1 MKYSIIFSLYLLTGL
16 FLLTGC
22 QEETLVAEV
31 PQGQDGITVL
41 TPKFVSVK
49 DANSMIHRWAGE
61 DLTFELLQGKNADE
75 NINAAFDTDE
85 STLETMTAKFATL
98 KGVNVYKLL
107 EDSYYDLPV
116 SIQLKKGQRS
126 VNFQVKLKDVPDGTF
141 VLPLVLKK
149 GGTEIG
155 VQYIE
160 IVKNAQ
166 VTDLDMNWLDRV
178 PSVAEPRFVAS
189 VEAAENDLR
198 NLGNYMLYPE
208 GLSRPELK
216 RPLFD
221 MTVIFSANMNYDEG
235 AAGPVLFYNEDVK
248 KILDNRDVFVKP
260 LQDKGIKVLLSVLP
274 NHQGIGFSN
283 MDITGDRAM
292 IKNFAKE
299 IYNAIQKYGLDG
311 VMLDDEYANYP
322 GGPEAEQPGRP
333 MIQMGSFH
341 FLVKELRDL
350 MPVVEG
356 QAWKD
361 RHNLLTLYNI
371 GPCSNSSAGER
382 KWALFSNRF
391 EDIKN
396 GDNGW
401 SGRYM
406 TVDKTAVQDWV
417 KNPENQGVLDEIA
430 QIKVGELFD
439 FVWNANYSKG
449 DNYNFYMSGNSSVDS
464 WIAGMDQTAAVDKYG
479 TASFEMSLQLSEYGY
494 VEHKPEYWLKQEWP
508 DPSRIESLEKTL
520 GKQLDNEQKTILV
533 FNMQYVPESWKGSGL
548 INPYLENFPYFM
560 KKLGNKKQPV
570 VQFEGTNYD
579 TLISSYLR

>member
-1 MKYSIIFSLYLLTGL
+1 
-16 FLLTGC
+16 
-22 QEETLVAEV
+22 
-31 PQGQDGITVL
+31 
-41 TPKFVSVK
+41 
-49 DANSMIHRWAGE
+49 
-61 DLTFELLQGKNADE
+61 
-75 NINAAFDTDE
+75 
-85 STLETMTAKFATL
+85 
-98 KGVNVYKLL
+98 
-107 EDSYYDLPV
+107 
-116 SIQLKKGQRS
+116 
-126 VNFQVKLKDVPDGTF
+126 
-141 VLPLVLKK
+141 
-149 GGTEIG
+149 
-155 VQYIE
+155 
-160 IVKNAQ
+160 
-166 VTDLDMNWLDRV
+166 MNWLDRV

-283 MDITGDRAM
+283 MDITGDRSM

-299 IYNAIQKYGLDG
+299 IYDAIQKYGLDG

-333 MIQMGSFH
+333 MIQMGSYH

-417 KNPENQGVLDEIA
+417 KNPENQGLLDEIA

-449 DNYNFYMSGNSSVDS
+449 DNYNFYMYGNSSVDS

-570 VQFEGTNYD
+570 VLFEGTNYD